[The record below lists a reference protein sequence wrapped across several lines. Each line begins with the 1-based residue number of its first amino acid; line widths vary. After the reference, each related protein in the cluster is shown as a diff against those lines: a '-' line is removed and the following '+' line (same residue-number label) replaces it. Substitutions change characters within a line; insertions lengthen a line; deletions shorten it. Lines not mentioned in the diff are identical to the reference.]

1 MDKYILGDKIA
12 DGVLGIVHKISYK
25 DDKAGS
31 KAASTHLVIKQVE
44 CQDFNSAQ
52 NALNEYRVFHTLN
65 SPFVCKLKDSF
76 VTWNPKISST
86 FVCYI
91 MDYFEKGDLATHLNK
106 MRMTSQRVPIECIHV
121 WLASMVESVAY
132 LHKNNLIHRNL
143 KPSSLYLKSLNSVSK
158 QLELNKLL
166 LGDFG
171 VITVM
176 KDAKTKTRIA
186 SGAFDYIAPEIID
199 SSASSFD
206 AKSDIWTIG
215 TCLLD
220 ICTTSLYDNKQFHMN
235 LLNVR
240 HDDELLSRM
249 LEQIYQ
255 VYESKALVNA
265 LKALLTKNKD
275 KRPSIKAV
283 IHDDFV
289 QQCLETIQSELVR
302 YVVRNK
308 NG

>member
-1 MDKYILGDKIA
+1 MDKYVLGDKIG

-25 DDKAGS
+25 DDKAG
-31 KAASTHLVIKQVE
+31 KAASTPLVIKQIE

-91 MDYFEKGDLATHLNK
+91 MDFFEKGDLATQLNK

-143 KPSSLYLKSLNSVSK
+143 KPSSLYLKPLSNVSK
-158 QLELNKLL
+158 LELTKLI

-220 ICTTSLYDNKQFHMN
+220 ICTTSLYDHKQFHLH

-240 HDDELLSRM
+240 HDDELLSHM
-249 LEQIYQ
+249 LERIYN
-255 VYESKALVNA
+255 VYESKALINA

-289 QQCLETIQSELVR
+289 QQCLETIQSDLVR

-308 NG
+308 NE